1 MIGDIIY
8 VERKPLLWR
17 SVEKRANPNSKR
29 IDYIIFRTAKYRH
42 YGIDIG
48 HGRVIHFQGDSFWSR
63 HECRVIESSME
74 AFLKDGTLGFIHN
87 VEYAFSRNEV
97 VLRAMDAIGTDF
109 GGYSIKGNNCEHFAR
124 WCVTGVRSAQQSVF
138 YNYFPFS
145 QTLVLR
151 TVAAGSYMGR
161 ILMKSFFDE

>member
-1 MIGDIIY
+1 
-8 VERKPLLWR
+8 
-17 SVEKRANPNSKR
+17 
-29 IDYIIFRTAKYRH
+29 
-42 YGIDIG
+42 
-48 HGRVIHFQGDSFWSR
+48 
-63 HECRVIESSME
+63 
-74 AFLKDGTLGFIHN
+74 
-87 VEYAFSRNEV
+87 
-97 VLRAMDAIGTDF
+97 MDAIGTDF

-145 QTLVLR
+145 QTLLLR